1 MGPLG
6 IEDMSKLQNNTVK
19 AESDLREKYHMKLSL
34 KKSVWYA
41 LLCAN
46 VFYLLLLKINMMWLV

>member
-41 LLCAN
+41 QQTTNAE
-46 VFYLLLLKINMMWLV
+46 